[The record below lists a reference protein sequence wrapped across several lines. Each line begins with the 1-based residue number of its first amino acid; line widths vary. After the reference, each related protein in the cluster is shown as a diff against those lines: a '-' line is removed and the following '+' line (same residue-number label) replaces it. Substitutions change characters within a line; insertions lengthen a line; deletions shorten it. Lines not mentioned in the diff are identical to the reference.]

1 MSNLTPHILF
11 KVKGKQWDIQ
21 SQNKFEVRIRATQNL
36 APGWFRIVVI
46 AKNQAAVA
54 MLKDSSLFSLHQNH
68 NTINANLLQEN
79 YDKAALVFLRHNPLK
94 TLTLHWHKLPALGEA
109 PQFLVKIKTISTA
122 SAWFY
127 MLTQIS
133 RQHAASGGSRSY
145 IYRLSR
151 ARTKRAGIDVA
162 LEKLV
167 KEYQPQLAYQLI
179 SCEPYSYWRQYKE
192 PSIYAKALCN
202 NSYAQLPFT
211 IVVKAKLDH
220 QALQRTLHS
229 VQQQSH
235 PHWQLWLCQTAT
247 AIPPELEKQF
257 QYEPRI
263 RFNQDVPLSEDDW
276 YVFMEEGDQLA
287 THCLQQL
294 AKQIST
300 SPAAIVYADH
310 DLLNMQHLRVAPRFK
325 PQWSPDLLMHQ
336 NYIGQ
341 AFTVK
346 GLYLKQLSQEHKW
359 WLLHHYPIL
368 LEALLN
374 ISPNQRA
381 ALIHRVPLMLFH
393 QAQSNQKL
401 GYSDATVGRLKTLYQ
416 KLTQQNGEQ
425 LLKITKGKADNL
437 FHLHYVIPK
446 PLPLVSLIIPTR
458 DALEITRTCV
468 NSILYLTHYPHYE
481 IIIVDNQSQQTETLA
496 WFEQISQHDK
506 VRVIKYDKPFNY
518 SAINN
523 FAVKHAKGSIIG
535 LVNNDT
541 EVINKQWLTEMLQH
555 ACRPEIGCVG
565 AKLYYHDDTIQ
576 HAGVILGLWGLAG
589 HSHKNYLRYDRGH
602 QARLISVQNLSAVT
616 AACLLVR
623 KDVYEEVGGL
633 EEYHLTV
640 AFNDVDFCLKVMQA
654 GYRNLFTP
662 YAELY
667 HYESKTR
674 GKEDT
679 PEKKAREQ
687 GEIRYMQQKWPALL
701 DDDPHYNP
709 NLTRSR
715 EDFTVSID

>member
-1 MSNLTPHILF
+1 MSNLTPQIAF
-11 KVKGKQWDIQ
+11 KLKGTEWEVQ
-21 SQNKFEVRIRATQNL
+21 SQNKFEVRLRAFKDL
-36 APGWFRIVVI
+36 LPGWFRIVVI
-46 AKNQAAVA
+46 AKNSAAVE
-54 MLKDSSLFSLHQNH
+54 MLKDPSLFSLHQNH

-94 TLTLHWHKLPALGEA
+94 ILTLHWHRLATGAEA
-109 PQFLVKIKTISTA
+109 PLFTVKIKTISTA

-179 SCEPYSYWRQYKE
+179 SCEPYSYWRQHKE
-192 PSIYAKALCN
+192 PALIAESNCHGT
-202 NSYAQLPFT
+202 YPRVPFT
-211 IVVKAKLDH
+211 IVVKAKSDI
-220 QALQRTLHS
+220 QALLRTLRS
-229 VQQQSH
+229 IQLQNH
-235 PHWQLWLCQTAT
+235 PTWQVWICQTTSADLT
-247 AIPPELEKQF
+247 QLNTIRAQD
-257 QYEPRI
+257 PRI
-263 RFNQDVPLSEDDW
+263 HLDQDVPFSADNW
-276 YVFMEEGDQLA
+276 FIFMEEGDQIAANCLNLLA
-287 THCLQQL
+287 EQID
-294 AKQIST
+294 KQPS
-300 SPAAIVYADH
+300 AIVYADH
-310 DLLNMQHLRVAPRFK
+310 DLLNNQQLRVAPRFK

-341 AFTVK
+341 AFTVQ
-346 GLYLKQLSQEHKW
+346 GRYLVVLSEEPKW

-374 ISPNQRA
+374 IRPSDRA
-381 ALIHRVPLMLFH
+381 TLIHRLPIMLFH

-401 GYSDATVGRLKTLYQ
+401 GYSDATIARLKTLYH

-425 LLKITKGKADNL
+425 LLKVTRGKADNL
-437 FHLHYVIPK
+437 FHLHYAIPK
-446 PLPLVSLIIPTR
+446 PCPLVSLIIPTR

-468 NSILYLTHYPHYE
+468 NSILFLTHYPHYE
-481 IIIVDNQSQQTETLA
+481 IIIVDNQSEHVETLA

-523 FAVKHAKGSIIG
+523 FAVTQAKGSIIG
-535 LVNNDT
+535 LINNDT
-541 EVINKQWLTEMLQH
+541 EVINKSWLTEMLQH

-565 AKLYYHDDTIQ
+565 AKLFYHDDTIQ

-623 KDVYEEVGGL
+623 KDVYEAVGGL

-640 AFNDVDFCLKVMQA
+640 AFNDVDFCLKVQQA
-654 GYRNLFTP
+654 GYRNLWTP

-687 GEIRYMQQKWPALL
+687 GEINYMKTKWSAILS
-701 DDDPHYNP
+701 DDPYYNP